1 MPGPRSQGDQWYE
14 SEQPTRRGLVAEL
27 QRIRRRTRVRPIP
40 VLVVAALVTFAITHK
55 MATKPVM
62 VEAEVVIALTEGAMA
77 SRSTGMPVDQLRG
90 YVTQVLMPDKR
101 LLEVVEKYNLFPL
114 RKKAGSQYALESFHD
129 MFSVQ
134 IWKNSFAYYDEEDE
148 NAARSARI
156 GISVRDTDPDRA
168 LDVAHDL
175 AAVVIE
181 TAAAV
186 RQQRA
191 DTVTSQVAM
200 LRKAVSDELDKLAID
215 IASKQEAITQAR
227 NRGDTDLAGILRID
241 LAALQQQQQRH
252 EGQLQRIAVSSDALA
267 ADIVAAGL
275 DMSLAV
281 VDENR
286 PERPTHSGLVLV
298 MIAAV
303 IGTFS
308 LLSAALVLGAF
319 DSRVHDADDVIRLGL
334 PVLGH
339 VPGFAGDNVGSMRTR
354 SAAPTRVPSFQR
366 WRFHR

>member
-1 MPGPRSQGDQWYE
+1 MSSPHSIGDQWYE

-40 VLVVAALVTFAITHK
+40 VLVVAALITAGITRN
-55 MATKPVM
+55 MANKPVM

-77 SRSTGMPVDQLRG
+77 SQSTGMPVEQLRG

-101 LLEVVEKYNLFPL
+101 LLQVVEKYNLFPL
-114 RKKAGSQYALESFHD
+114 RKKAGDEYALENFHD
-129 MFSVQ
+129 MFAVQ
-134 IWKNSFAYYDEEDE
+134 IWKNSFAYYDDEDD

-168 LDVAHDL
+168 VDVAHDL

-191 DTVTSQVAM
+191 DAVTGQVAM
-200 LRKAVSDELDKLAID
+200 LRTAVSDELDKIAAD
-215 IASKQEAITQAR
+215 IAGKQAVINQAR
-227 NRGDTDLAGILRID
+227 ARGEIDRAAILRLD
-241 LAALQQQQQRH
+241 LAALQEDQRRH
-252 EGQLQRIAVSSDALA
+252 EAQLKRIATSSDRLA
-267 ADIVAAGL
+267 GDIVAAGL

-308 LLSAALVLGAF
+308 LVSAALVLGAF
-319 DSRVHDADDVIRLGL
+319 DSRVHEPDDAIRLGL

-354 SAAPTRVPSFQR
+354 SAAPTRVPSFER
-366 WRFHR
+366 WRFHQ